1 MLEGRILMTG
11 GAGFL
16 GRAMVRRALREEWPC
31 SFTVLSRDDR
41 KHVAM
46 MARYADVRCIRADI
60 ACTPLELLAA
70 AFRGHD
76 LVVHMGAVK
85 YVDLAETNVFD
96 TVRVNVHG
104 SENVALAAIAA
115 GVPQV
120 VGISTDKAAK
130 PVNIYGATKMAME
143 RLFIEAD
150 RMGTD
155 TRFTLCRYGNVVG
168 STGSVIP
175 KFKEQLARTGEVLV
189 TDPDMTRFWMGVEE
203 AIDVIVLAAAIAQ
216 RGSTVIPIPKAATI
230 MQVVHAAVGVDHARI
245 IGVRPGEKR
254 HEDLLGEEE
263 SVRAVRR
270 DLEGLSFYELRPPGE
285 PGDGRVFRLTSED
298 PEGGLMKAA
307 ELAEL
312 IRDAE
317 AV

>member
-1 MLEGRILMTG
+1 MLEGRIFVTG
-11 GAGFL
+11 AAGFL
-16 GRAMVRRALREEWPC
+16 GRALLRRAEREDWPC
-31 SFTVLSRDDR
+31 TFTGFSRDDA
-41 KHVAM
+41 KHVAVM
-46 MARYADVRCIRADI
+46 RRFPHIRFIRGDVG
-60 ACTPLELLAA
+60 CTPLDLLAA
-70 AFRGHD
+70 AMRGHD
-76 LVVHMGAVK
+76 LVIHAAAVK

-143 RLFIEAD
+143 RLFVEAD

-155 TRFTLCRYGNVVG
+155 TRFALCRYGNVVG

-189 TDPDMTRFWMGVEE
+189 TNPDMTRFWMGVEE
-203 AIDVIVLAAAIAQ
+203 AIDVIVLAATMAS

-230 MQVVHAAVGVDHARI
+230 MQVVHAAVGVEHVRI
-245 IGVRPGEKR
+245 VGTRPGEKL

-270 DLEGLSFYELRPPGE
+270 DLEGLSFYELQPPGE
-285 PGDGRVFRLTSED
+285 PGDGRCFRLTSED
-298 PEGGLMKAA
+298 PEGGLMHAA
-307 ELAEL
+307 ELVEL